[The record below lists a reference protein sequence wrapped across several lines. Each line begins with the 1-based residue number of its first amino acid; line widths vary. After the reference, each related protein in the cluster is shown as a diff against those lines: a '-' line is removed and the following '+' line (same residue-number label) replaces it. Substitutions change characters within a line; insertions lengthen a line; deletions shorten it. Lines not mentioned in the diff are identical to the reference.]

1 MLDPVLAGKMLR
13 YTQVSNVLVKK
24 ALDALTPFQQDAEK
38 AAAAR
43 EALIDHMIATG
54 TIPEHEKEAAAKAM
68 SSQEG
73 LQHVLKN
80 AIDKIAT
87 LQQNQKTAGDLGEGV
102 DAGSLD
108 LAGVGA
114 PSANHNPNYL
124 GARTSEKKA
133 SDVAMLRI
141 LEDPPA

>member
-1 MLDPVLAGKMLR
+1 MLDPALANKMIQ

-24 ALDALTPFQQDAEK
+24 ALEQLTPFQQDAEK
-38 AAAAR
+38 AAATR
-43 EALIDHMIATG
+43 DALIDHMVAAG
-54 TIPEHEKEAAAKAM
+54 TIQEHEKEAAAKLM

-80 AIDKIAT
+80 AVDTIAK
-87 LQQNQKTAGDLGEGV
+87 QQNQKTAGDLGEGV

-141 LEDPPA
+141 LDDPTD